1 MQEIEPGWEQVL
13 SIWWLLI
20 WRGVLGG
27 FAIGFVIG
35 LILNFGT
42 AFGFGAV
49 LGTTGNLLVGVVLGL
64 IWWPFVIRMALRKK
78 YKKFRIALIAQ
89 P

>member
-1 MQEIEPGWEQVL
+1 MHEIEPGWEQVL

-20 WRGVLGG
+20 LRGALGG

-35 LILNFGT
+35 LILNLGT

-49 LGTTGNLLVGVVLGL
+49 LGTAGNLAVGVVLGL
-64 IWWPFVIRMALRKK
+64 VWWPFVVRMALRKK
-78 YKKFRIALIAQ
+78 YKKFHIALIALS
-89 P
+89 

>member
-20 WRGVLGG
+20 RRGALSG
-27 FAIGFVIG
+27 FAFGFVIG
-35 LILNFGT
+35 LLLNFGT

-49 LGTTGNLLVGVVLGL
+49 FGTTGNLLVGVVFGL
-64 IWWPFVIRMALRKK
+64 IWWPLVVRMGLRKK